1 MSTPV
6 YMPVLGMTMEE
17 GTIGAWLKAEGD
29 PVEQDEL
36 LLTVETDKT
45 SMDVPS
51 PATGVLLKIL
61 VPAGDTVPVRTPIAH
76 IGDPGEEVLAE
87 PARAGAPTIA
97 PPSSSPR
104 ARRVAAE
111 HSLTLDEVRPSAPDG
126 RITENDVMRV
136 VRERAAAAGASAAAG
151 GEAEPLSRVRRL
163 TAERMQESART
174 VARVTLFLEA
184 DLQEAAE
191 FREQLGRSSLPD
203 RIDVPWDALLIRAVG
218 LALVEHPLLRAQWI
232 EGRGIRVF
240 PTAHV
245 AIAIALE
252 PQGLVAPVVRDA
264 DRRPLREIA
273 VDLAEKVERAR
284 AGRLRPEDLEGAVF
298 TITNLGAYGVEAF
311 TPIVDLPQ
319 GAILGVGRIA
329 PKARVREG
337 ELLARISCTLSLSF
351 DHRVLDGAPA
361 AAFLRR
367 LAELLERPPLLWAV

>member
-1 MSTPV
+1 
-6 YMPVLGMTMEE
+6 
-17 GTIGAWLKAEGD
+17 
-29 PVEQDEL
+29 
-36 LLTVETDKT
+36 
-45 SMDVPS
+45 
-51 PATGVLLKIL
+51 
-61 VPAGDTVPVRTPIAH
+61 
-76 IGDPGEEVLAE
+76 
-87 PARAGAPTIA
+87 
-97 PPSSSPR
+97 
-104 ARRVAAE
+104 
-111 HSLTLDEVRPSAPDG
+111 
-126 RITENDVMRV
+126 
-136 VRERAAAAGASAAAG
+136 
-151 GEAEPLSRVRRL
+151 
-163 TAERMQESART
+163 
-174 VARVTLFLEA
+174 
-184 DLQEAAE
+184 
-191 FREQLGRSSLPD
+191 
-203 RIDVPWDALLIRAVG
+203 
-218 LALVEHPLLRAQWI
+218 
-232 EGRGIRVF
+232 VF